1 MWIPTIHNK
10 LRGNGLVV
18 LRNFIQIN
26 NLPIRYKLITHFLII
41 SIIPIICLG
50 LLINWTVK
58 RVVEEQVNQNTLQLI
73 SKVNE
78 TFEFYL
84 NNMQRVTYF
93 ISFNDR
99 IQEFFNQDGQGQIE
113 TNEFEIQ
120 RYLRNFTTLLP
131 EVAGVLVVNSSGE
144 YVSNEL
150 YAPGIEDLTEE
161 SWYKE
166 AVENKGIFK
175 MIGQPKDRHLASLVS
190 YKNDE
195 VVSGVRA
202 VIDPISQEVLGVIL
216 IDLKVRTVAETLVDV
231 RLGKTGYLTVIDEHS
246 RPIYQPN
253 DPLVDTIPNEWLE
266 GKRSGTFSKEV
277 QSQQLQFIY
286 QKSPYSNWTTVGVFP
301 TEESIFEIREI
312 QFYLVIFVFIIL
324 LFGIPVSYFLSNSI
338 SKPIGQLMKFMR
350 KAEGGE
356 LGVRYTEKRDDE
368 IGMLGRSFNKMI
380 KQINELL
387 RLTERHE
394 RQKREAE
401 FRSLQANINPHFL
414 YNTLDTIQWM
424 ARKQKAIDI
433 AEVVESLAKLFR
445 IGLSKGRDMIPLDK
459 EIEHIESYLK
469 IQQTRYREKLQ
480 YQIEVDESVSS
491 LYVLKFILQ
500 PLVENAIYHG
510 IKERRGPG
518 QIIVSAQQ
526 NNKILRLTIQDNG
539 AGMPES
545 RLHEIRAALR
555 DAVRR
560 TENQGEVKDKKGYG
574 ILNVQARIVLAFGD
588 RYGIT
593 IESKE
598 KVGTTLELVLPIL
611 EEDIGWEEERK
622 KHA

>member
-1 MWIPTIHNK
+1 M
-10 LRGNGLVV
+10 V
-18 LRNFIQIN
+18 LLKNLIQIN
-26 NLPIRYKLITHFLII
+26 NLPIRYKLISHFLII

-50 LLINWTVK
+50 LLINWTVE
-58 RVVEEQVNQNTLQLI
+58 RIVEEQVNKDTLQLI

-78 TFEFYL
+78 ALEFYL

-93 ISFNDR
+93 ISYNESMQDFFHNDS
-99 IQEFFNQDGQGQIE
+99 QQTGQNK
-113 TNEFEIQ
+113 TNEYEIQ

-150 YAPGIEDLTEE
+150 YAPSTKDLTEE

-175 MIGQPKDRHLASLVS
+175 IIGQPKDRHISSLVN

-195 VVSGVRA
+195 VVSAVRA
-202 VIDPISQEVLGVIL
+202 VIDPISQEVVGVIL

-231 RLGKTGYLTVIDEHS
+231 RLGKTGYLTVVDEQN
-246 RPIYQPN
+246 RPIYQPK

-266 GKRSGTFSKEV
+266 GKKSGAFSKEV
-277 QSQQLQFIY
+277 DSQKLQFIY
-286 QKSPYSNWTTVGVFP
+286 QKSPYSNWTIIGVFP
-301 TEESIFEIREI
+301 TEETIYEISEI
-312 QFYLVIFVFIIL
+312 QFYLVVFVFIIL
-324 LFGIPVSYFLSNSI
+324 LFGIPLSYFLANSI

-368 IGMLGRSFNKMI
+368 IGMLGRSFNKML

-424 ARKQKAIDI
+424 ARKQKATDI

-445 IGLSKGRDMIPLDK
+445 IGLSKGRDIITLDK
-459 EIEHIESYLK
+459 EIEHIESYLR
-469 IQQTRYREKLQ
+469 IQKTRYGEKLQ
-480 YQIEVDESVSS
+480 YQIEVDENSSS

-500 PLVENAIYHG
+500 PLIENAIYHG

-518 QIIVSAQQ
+518 QITLSAYEK
-526 NNKILRLTIQDNG
+526 NGKLVLVLQDNG
-539 AGMPES
+539 VGMSVS
-545 RLHEIRAALR
+545 RLQEIRAALK

-560 TENQGEVKDKKGYG
+560 TENQGESNSKNGYG
-574 ILNVQARIVLAFGD
+574 ILNVQARIVLAFGEQ
-588 RYGIT
+588 YGIT
-593 IESKE
+593 IESTE
-598 KVGTTLELVLPIL
+598 KVGTTIEMLLPIL
-611 EEDIGWEEERK
+611 DEDIGWEEEWK
-622 KHA
+622 LNA

>member
-1 MWIPTIHNK
+1 M
-10 LRGNGLVV
+10 
-18 LRNFIQIN
+18 RNFIQIN
-26 NLPIRYKLITHFLII
+26 NLPIRYKLITHFLLI

-50 LLINWTVK
+50 FLINWTVE
-58 RVVEEQVNQNTLQLI
+58 RVVEEQVNKNTLQLI

-78 TFEFYL
+78 SLEFYL

-93 ISFNDR
+93 ISYNDR
-99 IQEFFNQDGQGQIE
+99 IQDFFNHNGSQPSQFE
-113 TNEFEIQ
+113 TNDYEIQ

-131 EVAGVLVVNSSGE
+131 EVAGVLVVNRAGD

-150 YAPGIEDLTEE
+150 YAPDTANLREE
-161 SWYKE
+161 TWYKE

-175 MIGQPKDRHLASLVS
+175 MIGQPKNRQLSSLVS

-202 VIDPISQEVLGVIL
+202 VIDPVSQEVLGVIL

-231 RLGKTGYLTVIDEHS
+231 KLGKTGYLTVIDEQN
-246 RPIYQPN
+246 RPIYQPKE
-253 DPLVDTIPNEWLE
+253 PLIETIPNEWLE

-277 QSQQLQFIY
+277 QSKQLQFIY
-286 QKSPYSNWTTVGVFP
+286 QRSPYSNWTTIGVFP
-301 TEESIFEIREI
+301 SEESIFEIREI
-312 QFYLVIFVFIIL
+312 QFYLVVFVFIIL

-338 SKPIGQLMKFMR
+338 SKPIRQLMNFMR

-356 LGVRYTEKRDDE
+356 LRVRYTEKRDDE
-368 IGMLGRSFNKMI
+368 IGMLGKSFNKML

-424 ARKQKAIDI
+424 ARKQKAFDI

-480 YQIEVDESVSS
+480 YQIEVDEHVSS
-491 LYVLKFILQ
+491 QYVLKFILQ

-526 NNKILRLTIQDNG
+526 SNGNIRLLIQDNG
-539 AGMPES
+539 AGMSES
-545 RLHEIRAALR
+545 QLHEIRVALK

-560 TENQGEVKDKKGYG
+560 TESQGEAKNKKGYG
-574 ILNVQARIVLAFGD
+574 ILNVQARIVLAFGEP
-588 RYGIT
+588 YGIT

-622 KHA
+622 QHA

>member
-1 MWIPTIHNK
+1 MVELK
-10 LRGNGLVV
+10 K
-18 LRNFIQIN
+18 FIQIN
-26 NLPIRYKLITHFLII
+26 NLPIRYKLISHFLII

-50 LLINWTVK
+50 FLINWTVE

-78 TFEFYL
+78 TLEFYI

-93 ISFNDR
+93 ISNNER
-99 IQEFFNQDGQGQIE
+99 IEDFFHHNGQQPGQYRTNQY
-113 TNEFEIQ
+113 EIQ
-120 RYLRNFTTLLP
+120 RYLRNFTTLMP
-131 EVAGVLVVNSSGE
+131 EVAGVLVVNSEGE

-150 YAPGIEDLTEE
+150 YAPATENLTEE
-161 SWYKE
+161 SWYQE
-166 AVENKGIFK
+166 AVENKGIFR
-175 MIGQPKDRHLASLVS
+175 MIGQPKDRHLSSLVS

-202 VIDPISQEVLGVIL
+202 VIDPISQDVLGVIL
-216 IDLKVRTVAETLVDV
+216 IDFKVRTVAETLSDV
-231 RLGKTGYLTVIDEHS
+231 RLGKTGYLTVIDEQS

-253 DPLVDTIPNEWLE
+253 DPLIETIPNEWFD
-266 GKRSGTFSKEV
+266 GKRSGTFSTKIG
-277 QSQQLQFIY
+277 SQKLQFIF
-286 QKSPYSNWTTVGVFP
+286 QKSPYSNWTTIGVFP
-301 TEESIFEIREI
+301 TEESILEIREI
-312 QFYLVIFVFIIL
+312 QFYLVVFVFIIL

-338 SKPIGQLMKFMR
+338 SKPIRQLMRFMR

-356 LGVRYTEKRDDE
+356 FGVRYTEKRDDE
-368 IGMLGRSFNKMI
+368 IGMLGRSFNKML
-380 KQINELL
+380 KQINQLMH
-387 RLTERHE
+387 LTERHE

-424 ARKQKAIDI
+424 ARKQKAIEI

-445 IGLSKGRDMIPLDK
+445 IGLNKGRDRIPLDK

-480 YQIEVDESVSS
+480 YLIEVDESVGS

-510 IKERRGPG
+510 LKERRGPG
-518 QIIVSAQQ
+518 QILISAKKHNGQ
-526 NNKILRLTIQDNG
+526 LRLVISDNG
-539 AGMPES
+539 AGMTEQQ
-545 RLHEIRAALR
+545 LYEIRVALK

-560 TENQGEVKDKKGYG
+560 TENQSESKHKKGYG
-574 ILNVQARIVLAFGD
+574 ILNVQARIVLAFGEQ
-588 RYGIT
+588 YGIT
-593 IESKE
+593 IDSKE

-622 KHA
+622 QHA

>member
-1 MWIPTIHNK
+1 MVELK
-10 LRGNGLVV
+10 
-18 LRNFIQIN
+18 NFIQIN
-26 NLPIRYKLITHFLII
+26 NLPIRYKLISHFLII

-50 LLINWTVK
+50 FLINWTVE

-78 TFEFYL
+78 TLEFYI

-93 ISFNDR
+93 ISYNER
-99 IQEFFNQDGQGQIE
+99 IEDFFHHNGQQPGQYK
-113 TNEFEIQ
+113 TNEYEIQ
-120 RYLRNFTTLLP
+120 RYLRNFTTLMP

-150 YAPGIEDLTEE
+150 YAPATKNLTEE
-161 SWYKE
+161 SWYQE

-175 MIGQPKDRHLASLVS
+175 MIGQPKDRHLSSLVS

-231 RLGKTGYLTVIDEHS
+231 RLGKTGYLTVIDEQS
-246 RPIYQPN
+246 RPIYQPK
-253 DPLVDTIPNEWLE
+253 DPLLETIPNEWLE
-266 GKRSGTFSKEV
+266 GKRSGTFSKKIG
-277 QSQQLQFIY
+277 SQKLQFIF
-286 QKSPYSNWTTVGVFP
+286 QESPYSNWTTIGVFP
-301 TEESIFEIREI
+301 TEESILEIREI
-312 QFYLVIFVFIIL
+312 QFYLVVFVFIIL

-356 LGVRYTEKRDDE
+356 FWVRYTEKRDDE
-368 IGMLGRSFNKMI
+368 IGMLGRSFNKML

-424 ARKQKAIDI
+424 ARKQKAIEI

-480 YQIEVDESVSS
+480 YQIEVDESVAS

-526 NNKILRLTIQDNG
+526 NNGQLRLVIQDNG
-539 AGMPES
+539 AGMSES
-545 RLHEIRAALR
+545 QLHEIRVALK

-560 TENQGEVKDKKGYG
+560 TENQSESKHKKGYG
-574 ILNVQARIVLAFGD
+574 ILNVQARIVLAFGEQ
-588 RYGIT
+588 YGIT
-593 IESKE
+593 IESRE

-622 KHA
+622 QHA

>member
-1 MWIPTIHNK
+1 MKN
-10 LRGNGLVV
+10 L
-18 LRNFIQIN
+18 IQIN
-26 NLPIRYKLITHFLII
+26 NLPIRYKLISHFLII

-50 LLINWTVK
+50 LLINWTVE
-58 RVVEEQVNQNTLQLI
+58 RIVEEQVNKDTLQLI
-73 SKVNE
+73 SKVDE
-78 TFEFYL
+78 ALEFYL

-93 ISFNDR
+93 ISYNESMQDFFHNDS
-99 IQEFFNQDGQGQIE
+99 QQTGQNK
-113 TNEFEIQ
+113 TNEYEIQ

-150 YAPGIEDLTEE
+150 YAPSTKDLTEE

-175 MIGQPKDRHLASLVS
+175 IIGQPKDRHISSLVN

-195 VVSGVRA
+195 VVSAVRA
-202 VIDPISQEVLGVIL
+202 VIDPISQEVVGVIL

-231 RLGKTGYLTVIDEHS
+231 RLGKTGYLTVVDEQN
-246 RPIYQPN
+246 RPIYQPK

-266 GKRSGTFSKEV
+266 GKKSGAFSKEV
-277 QSQQLQFIY
+277 DSQKLQFIY
-286 QKSPYSNWTTVGVFP
+286 QKSPYSNWTIIGVFP
-301 TEESIFEIREI
+301 TEETIYEISEI
-312 QFYLVIFVFIIL
+312 QFYLVVFVFIIL
-324 LFGIPVSYFLSNSI
+324 LFGIPLSYFLANSI

-356 LGVRYTEKRDDE
+356 LGVRYIEKRDDE
-368 IGMLGRSFNKMI
+368 IGMLGRSFNKML

-424 ARKQKAIDI
+424 ARKQKATDI

-445 IGLSKGRDMIPLDK
+445 IGLSKGRDIITLDK
-459 EIEHIESYLK
+459 EIEHIESYLR
-469 IQQTRYREKLQ
+469 IQKTRYGEKLQ
-480 YQIEVDESVSS
+480 YQIEVDENSSS

-500 PLVENAIYHG
+500 PLIENAIYHG

-518 QIIVSAQQ
+518 QITLSAYEK
-526 NNKILRLTIQDNG
+526 NGKLVLVLQDNG
-539 AGMPES
+539 VGMSES
-545 RLHEIRAALR
+545 RLQEIRAALK

-560 TENQGEVKDKKGYG
+560 TENQGESNSKNGYG
-574 ILNVQARIVLAFGD
+574 ILNVQARIVLAFGEQ
-588 RYGIT
+588 YGIT
-593 IESKE
+593 IESTE
-598 KVGTTLELVLPIL
+598 KVGTTIEMLLPIL
-611 EEDIGWEEERK
+611 DEDIGWEEEWK
-622 KHA
+622 LNA

>member
-1 MWIPTIHNK
+1 MK
-10 LRGNGLVV
+10 
-18 LRNFIQIN
+18 NFIQIN
-26 NLPIRYKLITHFLII
+26 NLPIRYKLISHFLII

-50 LLINWTVK
+50 FLINWTVE
-58 RVVEEQVNQNTLQLI
+58 RVVEEQVNKNTLQLI

-78 TFEFYL
+78 TLEFYI

-93 ISFNDR
+93 ISYNDQ
-99 IQEFFNQDGQGQIE
+99 IQDFFNHQVQVPGQYE
-113 TNEFEIQ
+113 TNEYEIQ

-150 YAPGIEDLTEE
+150 YAPATKDLTEE
-161 SWYKE
+161 YWYKE

-175 MIGQPKDRHLASLVS
+175 MIGQLKDRQLSSMVS

-202 VIDPISQEVLGVIL
+202 VIDPITQEVVGVIL

-231 RLGKTGYLTVIDEHS
+231 RLGKSGYLTVIDEQS
-246 RPIYQPN
+246 RPIYQPK
-253 DPLVDTIPNEWLE
+253 DPLVETIPNEWLE
-266 GKRSGTFSKEV
+266 GKRSGTFSKRV
-277 QSQQLQFIY
+277 DSQKLQFIY
-286 QKSPYSNWTTVGVFP
+286 QKSPYSNWTIVGVFP
-301 TEESIFEIREI
+301 TEETIFEIREI

-338 SKPIGQLMKFMR
+338 SKPIVQLMKFMR
-350 KAEGGE
+350 KAESGE
-356 LGVRYTEKRDDE
+356 LGVRYIEKRDDE
-368 IGMLGRSFNKMI
+368 IGMLGRSFNKML

-424 ARKQKAIDI
+424 ARKQKANDV

-445 IGLSKGRDMIPLDK
+445 IGLSKGRDMITLDK
-459 EIEHIESYLK
+459 EIDHIESYLM
-469 IQQTRYREKLQ
+469 IQKTRYREKLR
-480 YQIEVDESVSS
+480 YQIQVDENVRS

-500 PLVENAIYHG
+500 PIVENAIYHG

-518 QIIVSAQQ
+518 QILVSAQKR
-526 NNKILRLTIQDNG
+526 NEKLLIVIQDDG
-539 AGMPES
+539 VGMS
-545 RLHEIRAALR
+545 DSLLQEIRFALR
-555 DAVRR
+555 EAVKR
-560 TENQGEVKDKKGYG
+560 TESQGETKSKKGYG
-574 ILNVQARIVLAFGD
+574 ILNVQARILLAFGEE
-588 RYGIT
+588 YGIT
-593 IESKE
+593 IKSEE
-598 KVGTTLELVLPIL
+598 KVGTTIEMLLPIL
-611 EEDIGWEEERK
+611 DEDIGMEEEWKRN
-622 KHA
+622 A

>member
-1 MWIPTIHNK
+1 M
-10 LRGNGLVV
+10 
-18 LRNFIQIN
+18 RNFIQIN

>member
-1 MWIPTIHNK
+1 M
-10 LRGNGLVV
+10 V
-18 LRNFIQIN
+18 LLKNLIQIN
-26 NLPIRYKLITHFLII
+26 NLPIRYKLISHFLII

-50 LLINWTVK
+50 LLINWTVE
-58 RVVEEQVNQNTLQLI
+58 RIVEEQVNKDTLQLI
-73 SKVNE
+73 SKVDE
-78 TFEFYL
+78 ALEFYL

-93 ISFNDR
+93 ISYNESMQDFFHNDS
-99 IQEFFNQDGQGQIE
+99 QQTGQNK
-113 TNEFEIQ
+113 TNEYEIQ

-150 YAPGIEDLTEE
+150 YAPSTKDLTEE

-175 MIGQPKDRHLASLVS
+175 IIGQPKDRHISSLVN

-195 VVSGVRA
+195 VVSAVRA
-202 VIDPISQEVLGVIL
+202 VIDPISQEVVGVIL

-231 RLGKTGYLTVIDEHS
+231 RLGKTGYLTVVDEQN
-246 RPIYQPN
+246 RPIYQPK

-266 GKRSGTFSKEV
+266 GKKSGAFSKEV
-277 QSQQLQFIY
+277 DSQKLQFIY
-286 QKSPYSNWTTVGVFP
+286 QKSPYSNWTIIGVFP
-301 TEESIFEIREI
+301 TEETIYEISEI
-312 QFYLVIFVFIIL
+312 QFYLVVFVFIIL
-324 LFGIPVSYFLSNSI
+324 LFGIPLSYFLANSI

-356 LGVRYTEKRDDE
+356 LGVRYIEKRDDE
-368 IGMLGRSFNKMI
+368 IGMLGRSFNKML

-424 ARKQKAIDI
+424 ARKQKATDI

-445 IGLSKGRDMIPLDK
+445 IGLSKGRDIITLDK
-459 EIEHIESYLK
+459 EIEHIESYLR
-469 IQQTRYREKLQ
+469 IQKTRYGEKLQ
-480 YQIEVDESVSS
+480 YQIEVDENSSS

-500 PLVENAIYHG
+500 PLIENAIYHG

-518 QIIVSAQQ
+518 QITLSAYEK
-526 NNKILRLTIQDNG
+526 NGKLVLVLQDNG
-539 AGMPES
+539 VGMSES
-545 RLHEIRAALR
+545 RLQEIRAALK

-560 TENQGEVKDKKGYG
+560 TENQGESNSKNGYG
-574 ILNVQARIVLAFGD
+574 ILNVQARIVLAFGEQ
-588 RYGIT
+588 YGIT
-593 IESKE
+593 IESTE
-598 KVGTTLELVLPIL
+598 KVGTTIEMLLPIL
-611 EEDIGWEEERK
+611 DEDIGWEEEWK
-622 KHA
+622 LNA